1 MTNTLL
7 LCIGAQKAGTTWLA
21 DYFREHSV
29 VHMPPVK
36 EVHFFD
42 ARFAPKW
49 CAKYEEEMLAEFQA
63 EAAGLTLETC
73 GDPALQ
79 QKLHAMLL
87 RFRMIANPGEYIRFM
102 SWGAQGR
109 SVLFEATPD
118 YSMVDET
125 GFRAMKDMH
134 PDTRLIFLLR
144 NPADRYWSS
153 MKFNRTHNS
162 AFDIDTMFDRLID
175 REDFMLLADYD
186 RTIREALKIFE
197 PGKLHI
203 EFMSGC
209 SIRLRLTGFAGLPES
224 RRARPTL
231 AAGQMHR
238 SLAICLRNGA
248 LKLLKPMRRS
258 IARSQSDFKAIYRI
272 IGKETWRFSMG
283 ELSRYRALAS
293 HRKCV

>member
-21 DYFREHSV
+21 DYFRDHPD

-36 EVHFFD
+36 EVHHFD
-42 ARFAPKW
+42 ARFVPEW

-87 RFRMIANPGEYIRFM
+87 RFRMIANPSEYIRFM

-118 YSMVDET
+118 YSMIDAA
-125 GFRAMKDMH
+125 GFHAMKNMH

-144 NPADRYWSS
+144 NPADRFWSS
-153 MKFNRTHNS
+153 MKFNRTHNP
-162 AFDIDTMFDRLID
+162 AFDIDTMFDRLIE
-175 REDFMLLADYD
+175 REDFMLLTDYD
-186 RTIREALKIFE
+186 RTIREALKHFDSAS
-197 PGKLHI
+197 LHI
-203 EFMSGC
+203 EFYE
-209 SIRLRLTGFAGLPES
+209 RLFDQAAIDRICRFAGIGPRKADFGGRSNASIAGDMPAE
-224 RRARPTL
+224 RRAQ
-231 AAGQMHR
+231 A
-238 SLAICLRNGA
+238 LRAYGRVYSEIAERFQGDIPQNWMADMA
-248 LKLLKPMRRS
+248 LL
-258 IARSQSDFKAIYRI
+258 
-272 IGKETWRFSMG
+272 GG
-283 ELSRYRALAS
+283 
-293 HRKCV
+293 